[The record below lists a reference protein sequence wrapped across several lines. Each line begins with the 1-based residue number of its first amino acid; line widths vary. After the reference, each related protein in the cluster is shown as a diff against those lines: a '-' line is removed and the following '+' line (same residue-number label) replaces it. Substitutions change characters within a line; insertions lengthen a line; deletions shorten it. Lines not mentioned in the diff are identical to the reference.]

1 MTFGER
7 LKLEREKRDLSKGEL
22 SKMIGLHYS
31 QLGRYERNEA
41 SPKSEVLKKLA
52 NALDLTTDYLMNGS
66 LSELANDRISD
77 KKLISSFQKISTLSD
92 ESQKVVLALIDAFI
106 FQQEMKDRLAS

>member
-7 LKLEREKRDLSKGEL
+7 LKLEREKKGLSKGEL
-22 SKMIGLHYS
+22 SKMIGLHYT
-31 QLGRYERNEA
+31 QLGRYENNKA
-41 SPKSEVLKKLA
+41 TPKSDALRKIA
-52 NALDLTTDYLMNGS
+52 NALDLTTDYLMSGS
-66 LSELANDRISD
+66 VSDLAEDRISD

-92 ESQKVVLALIDAFI
+92 ESQKVVVALIDAFI

>member
-7 LKLEREKRDLSKGEL
+7 LKQEREKKGLSKGDLSKL
-22 SKMIGLHYS
+22 IGLHYT
-31 QLGRYERNEA
+31 QLGRYERDEA
-41 SPKSEVLKKLA
+41 TPKSDVLTKIA
-52 NALDLTTDYLMNGS
+52 NALDISTDYLMNGTVAD
-66 LSELANDRISD
+66 LAEERISN
-77 KKLISSFQKISTLSD
+77 KKLISSFQKITLLSE